1 MVDKSRK
8 THGRNGTERIVHN
21 KITLWLNEIANPTF
35 YNYIIML
42 IIVNCLLMEMFF
54 FSLKPTVRIL
64 IFQRKFVPETY
75 LLDLVLLSLET
86 YF

>member
-8 THGRNGTERIVHN
+8 THGRNGTEGIVRN
-21 KITLWLNEIANPTF
+21 KIALWLNEKANATF
-35 YNYIIML
+35 CNYIIML
-42 IIVNCLLMEMFF
+42 IIVNCLLMERFF

-75 LLDLVLLSLET
+75 LLDLVLLSLEM